1 MRHSFFIRQICCFFC
16 VDFLAH
22 YYRVSVDATAQKKT
36 RNRHSICAIAYFSR
50 VVYMFF
56 GSLVNSLERFHF
68 LDGVCGRVSVC
79 HMSVATAAAAFWSMV
94 CAVRFGVNIF
104 YLFIFQLT
112 IHWSDLFCVS
122 VRAPTSMCVQANVRL
137 NLWFGF
143 TQCVSIE
150 HSACSILPN

>member
-1 MRHSFFIRQICCFFC
+1 MRHSFFIRQICCFFASIFSHIIIEC
-16 VDFLAH
+16 RLTLQ
-22 YYRVSVDATAQKKT
+22 RKKKV

-79 HMSVATAAAAFWSMV
+79 QMSVATAAAAFWSMV
-94 CAVRFGVNIF
+94 CAVRFSVNIF

-143 TQCVSIE
+143 TQCVSTE